1 MNMINNQWQCKWFW
15 YSFIFASQL
24 IDDGFFCIVYDL
36 YRDAGVPSD
45 VEAAQGAAELP
56 HDPRH
61 DAPGEHAG
69 AGRGVLAL
77 GVQPRHHAR
86 AVAHDVAIGQTG
98 DEICSVNNII
108 QLYFSQFT

>member
-1 MNMINNQWQCKWFW
+1 M
-15 YSFIFASQL
+15 YDRFI
-24 IDDGFFCIVYDL
+24 CIVYDL
-36 YRDAGVPSD
+36 YRDAGVPSN

-77 GVQPRHHAR
+77 RVQPRHHAR

-98 DEICSVNNII
+98 DEIVLII
-108 QLYFSQFT
+108 LSSCIFHNLPEGS

>member
-1 MNMINNQWQCKWFW
+1 MNDDR
-15 YSFIFASQL
+15 FI
-24 IDDGFFCIVYDL
+24 CIVYCVCDL
-36 YRDAGVPSD
+36 YCDAGVPGN
-45 VEAAQGAAELP
+45 VEAAQGAAQLA

-86 AVAHDVAIGQTG
+86 AVAHDVAVGQTG
-98 DEICSVNNII
+98 KETM
-108 QLYFSQFT
+108 L